1 MVFNSPNSIVHFLIQ
16 SRPQDTSPFNILNYH
31 SPIPIS
37 CPITT
42 TIPPITLGSV
52 LSLTTSISKKSDIL
66 PQLTLL
72 HPTHL
77 SFNSVAFPSL
87 LPSDKIKIKINHIF
101 KCGEV
106 ILVYT

>member
-16 SRPQDTSPFNILNYH
+16 SRPQDTSLFNILNYH

-37 CPITT
+37 CPIIT

-52 LSLTTSISKKSDIL
+52 LSLITSVSKKSNIL
-66 PQLTLL
+66 LQLTLL

-77 SFNSVAFPSL
+77 PFNSVAFPSL
-87 LPSDKIKIKINHIF
+87 LPSDKRKKKIT
-101 KCGEV
+101 
-106 ILVYT
+106 Y

>member
-16 SRPQDTSPFNILNYH
+16 SRPQDTSLFNILNYH

-37 CPITT
+37 CPIIT

-52 LSLTTSISKKSDIL
+52 LSLITSVSKKSNIL

-77 SFNSVAFPSL
+77 PFNSVAFPSL
-87 LPSDKIKIKINHIF
+87 LPSDKRKKKSHIKVWGSHS
-101 KCGEV
+101 G
-106 ILVYT
+106 LYLS